1 LTLSDN
7 IKTIAPCYTNMK
19 YISETRKTFLST
31 KETFYKIMNSSTSSP
46 YAKYKYKIEEILATK
61 YDSSNRAAVIKR
73 ITEEKKIITRRRFQT
88 WKKLEK
94 DSKTEILMSHLDAMA
109 VEFGLGKDGR
119 QLIND

>member
-1 LTLSDN
+1 
-7 IKTIAPCYTNMK
+7 
-19 YISETRKTFLST
+19 
-31 KETFYKIMNSSTSSP
+31 MNSSTSSP